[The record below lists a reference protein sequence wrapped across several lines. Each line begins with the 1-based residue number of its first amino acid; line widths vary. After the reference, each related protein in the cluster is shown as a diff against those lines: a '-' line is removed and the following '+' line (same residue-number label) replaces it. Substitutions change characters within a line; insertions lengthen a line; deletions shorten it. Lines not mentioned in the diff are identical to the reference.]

1 MLRIGAQRFLVRNI
15 AVLVH
20 LDMETVGGMRA
31 VWEYFDGVRVE
42 DFSND
47 GVVWESTQYRP

>member
-47 GVVWESTQYRP
+47 GVVWESTQ